1 MPFFALK
8 LFLFCSPFSASL
20 CTGDHGGGGNGNDN
34 ASSTF
39 FTSVQVPQQFGSA
52 ARLPPLQNFQNT
64 CQQDLVEQA
73 SNWRGLPGIE
83 NQPPPLNSRQWS
95 QFGNQSQQFG
105 NQSQQSANQQHPSN
119 NQSPE
124 KQRRNSQGSK
134 KQSKKKQR
142 KSTKTVV
149 NHDNLR
155 KPQGPD
161 LLQGI
166 NNFKQQQRLQSAPTN
181 NNRFPSAAY
190 RSPNAADLSPST
202 QGNSGSGSETESEDS
217 ENDNTMGKSSR
228 RPHQT
233 CAPSPGSLSESGRKL
248 PPTSSN
254 NNNTRSSRR
263 ASHQHDNNRE
273 EVVDLSELPDD
284 PEQLKQLVQRMAQ
297 EKDMANEEAENW
309 KQKANQWTDQ
319 FDGGVLNHN
328 GAIKDR
334 ITKTISNYYF
344 LKCVCIVDE
353 YQLKKAR
360 DFVSFALLFRLH
372 LQSILSSDK
381 QLCSTLLVSRCAK
394 SCGNG

>member
-1 MPFFALK
+1 MPSFALK
-8 LFLFCSPFSASL
+8 PFLFCTPCSASL
-20 CTGDHGGGGNGNDN
+20 CTGDHGGGGNGNDD

-39 FTSVQVPQQFGSA
+39 FTSVQVPQFGSA

-64 CQQDLVEQA
+64 YQQDLVEQA

-105 NQSQQSANQQHPSN
+105 NQQHPSN

-181 NNRFPSAAY
+181 NNRCPSAAY

-217 ENDNTMGKSSR
+217 DNDNTMGKTSR
-228 RPHQT
+228 RPRRKS
-233 CAPSPGSLSESGRKL
+233 APSPGSLSESGRKSS
-248 PPTSSN
+248 PTSSR
-254 NNNTRSSRR
+254 NNNTRSSKK
-263 ASHQHDNNRE
+263 ASRQHDNNPE

-284 PEQLKQLVQRMAQ
+284 PEELKLIVQRIAQ
-297 EKDMANEEAENW
+297 EKEMANEEADNW
-309 KQKANQWTDQ
+309 KQKANQWTEQ

-334 ITKTISNYYF
+334 ISKTITNYYF
-344 LKCVCIVDE
+344 LKCVCIVDD
-353 YQLKKAR
+353 YQLKKVR
-360 DFVSFALLFRLH
+360 DFVTFASLFCQH
-372 LQSILSSDK
+372 LQFILSSDK
-381 QLCSTLLVSRCAK
+381 PLCSTLLVSRCAK